1 MHGKVAFLTNA
12 LEYVG
17 PAAGPALASEGWT
30 VFCHDDSF
38 TSREVR
44 ERFEQEN
51 PGHFTAEAADA
62 ASFVEEGLRRFKRI
76 DCLISNEIPKNISYS
91 LDITTISEIDDLLLD
106 AEAYIDSLLVA
117 PLRLLAAVVPAMKSA
132 GTGSIVLITSGAPL
146 RNPATRLPHGYLA
159 GRAGANAVVKG
170 LAVELAPLGI
180 QVNAVAPFFVYSRN
194 GFPSPVGAEDPQFAE
209 IVNSV
214 VPAQRVGRWDEIA
227 PLIALL
233 ASGKAGFVSGQI
245 IAFSGAGC

>member
-1 MHGKVAFLTNA
+1 M
-12 LEYVG
+12 EYVG
-17 PAAGPALASEGWT
+17 PAAGPALTSDGWT

-44 ERFEQEN
+44 ERFEQTN
-51 PGHFTAEAADA
+51 PGHFAAEATDA
-62 ASFVEEGLRRFKRI
+62 VSFAEEGLRRFGKI
-76 DCLISNEIPKNISYS
+76 DCLISNEIPKQISYS
-91 LDITTISEIDDLLLD
+91 MDITALSEIEDLLLD
-106 AEAYIDSLLVA
+106 AEAYIESLLVT
-117 PLRLLAAVVPAMKSA
+117 PMRLVRSVLPTMKSA
-132 GTGSIVLITSGAPL
+132 GMGSIIFITSGAPL
-146 RNPATRLPHGYLA
+146 RNPAIRLPHGYIA
-159 GRAGANAVVKG
+159 GRAGVNAAVKG

-180 QVNAVAPFFVYSRN
+180 QVNAIAPFFIFSRN
-194 GFPSPVGAEDPQFAE
+194 GFPSPLGAEDPRIKA

-227 PLIALL
+227 PLITLL